1 MSAPTNTATT
11 LTQKGNREDLTDI
24 LERVAPESTPFSSN
38 SGAGSPATA
47 IFH

>member
-1 MSAPTNTATT
+1 MAAPSNTATT

-24 LERVAPESTPFSSN
+24 LTRVAPEATPFSSN
-38 SGAGSPATA
+38 IGQGAKSEA